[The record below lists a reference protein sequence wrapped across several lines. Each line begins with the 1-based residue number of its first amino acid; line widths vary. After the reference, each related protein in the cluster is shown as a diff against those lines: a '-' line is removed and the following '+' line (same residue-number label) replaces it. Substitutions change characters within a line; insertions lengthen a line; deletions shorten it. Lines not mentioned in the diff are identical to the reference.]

1 MVAAFKAEKI
11 GAMIWPE
18 VAGVVAL
25 CTGHVVARAVDG
37 AFALERPFRRFS
49 DWVHVVA
56 LGTAGYCVA
65 TERAPDLSKAIFYA
79 DMGLLGSSFGDW
91 IYGAA
96 IGKRVAQVRARK
108 LAERQIAAQ
117 QKSGAGAG
125 IGGGNPKNLLLN
137 NPLASTD
144 QPPGYVVNDTKSG
157 AGGGIGGG

>member
-1 MVAAFKAEKI
+1 MVAAFKAERV

-18 VAGVVAL
+18 VAGVAAL

-56 LGTAGYCVA
+56 LGTAAYFVA
-65 TERAPDLSKAIFYA
+65 TERAPELSKAVFYA

-91 IYGAA
+91 IYNAA

-108 LAERQIAAQ
+108 LAERQIAAR
-117 QKSGAGAG
+117 QKAGAGAG
-125 IGGGNPKNLLLN
+125 GGGNPKQLD
-137 NPLASTD
+137 NPLANRNQT
-144 QPPGYVVNDTKSG
+144 PGYVVNDTKRGTIG
-157 AGGGIGGG
+157 AR